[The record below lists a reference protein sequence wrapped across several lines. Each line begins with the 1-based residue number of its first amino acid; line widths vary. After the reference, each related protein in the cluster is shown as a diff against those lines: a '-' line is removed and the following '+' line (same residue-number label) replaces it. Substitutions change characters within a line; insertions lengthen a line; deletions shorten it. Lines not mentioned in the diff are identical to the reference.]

1 MRIAFEVTAETE
13 WGDSIGI
20 CGNRS
25 DTGSWS
31 PKDALTLATDPSTYP
46 KWTGTLDVADG
57 PCLFEFK
64 AIRRRSTGD
73 VEWEPLESNRKLIT
87 ACFSLVHVA
96 CRWGSAGVQIT
107 PEMAPRTPETRS
119 TPPPPPA
126 HGEDR
131 DEVPLANAPLGP
143 QSRSLSWSGELR
155 RSPLNSPPAGDV
167 RWYDAAKRDL
177 ADRHQPLF
185 TIPGSIDVSLPPS
198 LGSSRSIGSSL
209 GSSTRL
215 DVPSSASLTDML
227 LTNAPLRG

>member
-13 WGDSIGI
+13 WGDSIAI
-20 CGNRS
+20 CGDRA
-25 DTGSWS
+25 DTGSWCPS
-31 PKDALTLATDPSTYP
+31 DALTLATDPSTYP
-46 KWTGTLDVADG
+46 KWTGTLDVADA
-57 PCLFEFK
+57 PCLLDFK
-64 AIRRRSTGD
+64 VIRRRSTSGVD
-73 VEWEPLESNRKLIT
+73 WEPLESNRKLIT
-87 ACFSLVHVA
+87 ACFSLVNIG
-96 CRWGSAGVQIT
+96 CRWGNAGAQIT
-107 PEMAPRTPETRS
+107 PVMAPRTPQQTRS
-119 TPPPPPA
+119 TPPPPPV

-155 RSPLNSPPAGDV
+155 RSPPAGDV
-167 RWYDAAKRDL
+167 HWYDAAKRDL

-227 LTNAPLRG
+227 LLTNAPLRG